1 MTLFGTD
8 GVRGLAGK
16 KLTPFVVSRLAMA
29 AGVFFRKHSKT
40 NKILVGKDTR
50 RSGYMI
56 ENALVSGLTAV
67 GYNVVQ
73 IGPMP
78 TPAIAFLTTN
88 MRCDAGIMIS
98 ASHNPFED
106 NGIKFFDANGNK
118 LSPQFEEE
126 IERIFADDDQIT
138 SAMQTGLKIGASKRI
153 DDVIGRYIVHI
164 KYSFPRELTL
174 NGVRIVVDT
183 ANGAAYKVAP
193 TIFSELGADLV
204 VIANEPNGSNINEDC
219 GAMHPNRLAKEVKRV
234 RADIGFALDGDAD
247 RLVVVDENGDLID
260 GDLLLGA
267 LALSL
272 KQNGLLKGDACVAT
286 VMSNL
291 ALEQFLNSHG
301 IKLIRSDV
309 GDKHVLDQMQKH
321 ELNFGGE
328 QSGHIIYSDFA
339 RTGDALVSALL
350 VLKLLLQSGKKAS
363 EILNPFKLVP
373 QKQGAI
379 KISQKQNLDEIVD
392 LQSVLKD
399 AEKDGIRHLIRYSGT
414 EMKLRILLEGNKNL
428 DEWYDK
434 IELIIKKTH
443 D

>member
-1 MTLFGTD
+1 
-8 GVRGLAGK
+8 
-16 KLTPFVVSRLAMA
+16 
-29 AGVFFRKHSKT
+29 
-40 NKILVGKDTR
+40 
-50 RSGYMI
+50 
-56 ENALVSGLTAV
+56 
-67 GYNVVQ
+67 
-73 IGPMP
+73 
-78 TPAIAFLTTN
+78 
-88 MRCDAGIMIS
+88 
-98 ASHNPFED
+98 
-106 NGIKFFDANGNK
+106 
-118 LSPQFEEE
+118 
-126 IERIFADDDQIT
+126 
-138 SAMQTGLKIGASKRI
+138 
-153 DDVIGRYIVHI
+153 
-164 KYSFPRELTL
+164 
-174 NGVRIVVDT
+174 
-183 ANGAAYKVAP
+183 
-193 TIFSELGADLV
+193 
-204 VIANEPNGSNINEDC
+204 
-219 GAMHPNRLAKEVKRV
+219 
-234 RADIGFALDGDAD
+234 
-247 RLVVVDENGDLID
+247 
-260 GDLLLGA
+260 
-267 LALSL
+267 
-272 KQNGLLKGDACVAT
+272 
-286 VMSNL
+286 MSNL

-363 EILNPFKLVP
+363 EILNPFKLIP